1 MLFLVE
7 LDHVKQTAPT
17 TPEAGRAFIEHII
30 FPTIARAEQL
40 MAEKKIAGGVT
51 PLIAFSERRE
61 HVQQLLETLR
71 SRP

>member
-1 MLFLVE
+1 MISSLPLWP
-7 LDHVKQTAPT
+7 A
-17 TPEAGRAFIEHII
+17 
-30 FPTIARAEQL
+30 AETR
-40 MAEKKIAGGVT
+40 VT

>member
-17 TPEAGRAFIEHII
+17 TPEGGRAFIEHII

-40 MAEKKIAGGVT
+40 MAEKKIAGEGVVVDRIALRLLVEASRAGK
-51 PLIAFSERRE
+51 LIR
-61 HVQQLLETLR
+61 
-71 SRP
+71 